1 MNYIFISL
9 YSHIKLMKILFYV
22 FFLIITSYIM
32 IKFYLNNSAF
42 DIKKKKQLCSLNKLK
57 RNELI
62 IKMKVWLNKCIF
74 FLN

>member
-9 YSHIKLMKILFYV
+9 YSHIKLMKILFYA

-42 DIKKKKQLCSLNKLK
+42 DIKKKKTIVFPKQIKKKWIDNK
-57 RNELI
+57 NEGLA
-62 IKMKVWLNKCIF
+62 K
-74 FLN
+74 

>member
-1 MNYIFISL
+1 
-9 YSHIKLMKILFYV
+9 MKILFYA

-42 DIKKKKQLCSLNKLK
+42 DIKKKKKQLCSLNKLK

-74 FLN
+74 FS

>member
-9 YSHIKLMKILFYV
+9 YSHIKLMKILFYA

-42 DIKKKKQLCSLNKLK
+42 DIYKKKTIVFPKQIKKKWIDNK
-57 RNELI
+57 NEGLA
-62 IKMKVWLNKCIF
+62 K
-74 FLN
+74 